1 MQLTDYQLEHLI
13 FLVQTD
19 LNGLNSTIKDYEEII
34 DASTF
39 KKENPSFIKTVE
51 NTLIKFQESKKER
64 TSLLQK
70 LQIKANKSF

>member
-39 KKENPSFIKTVE
+39 KKEKINNGLLMNI
-51 NTLIKFQESKKER
+51 
-64 TSLLQK
+64 SLLE
-70 LQIKANKSF
+70 II